1 MSVNLLELIQS
12 SGPIA
17 LNELNMRSSETPEEL
32 LLRLEELRKRGEIVV
47 TGPKSS
53 NLTELS
59 PEEVSQLYDTVVEL
73 SRSSLKRVFAS

>member
-32 LLRLEELRKRGEIVV
+32 LRRLEELRKRGEIVV

-53 NLTELS
+53 NLMALS
-59 PEEVSQLYDTVVEL
+59 PEEISLLSDTVVEL

>member
-1 MSVNLLELIQS
+1 
-12 SGPIA
+12 
-17 LNELNMRSSETPEEL
+17 L

-53 NLTELS
+53 NLMELS
-59 PEEVSQLYDTVVEL
+59 PEEVSQLSDTVVEL

>member
-17 LNELNMRSSETPEEL
+17 LNELNMRSSETPGEL
-32 LLRLEELRKRGEIVV
+32 LLRLEELRKRGDIVV

-53 NLTELS
+53 NLMELS
-59 PEEVSQLYDTVVEL
+59 PEEVSQLSDTVVEL

>member
-1 MSVNLLELIQS
+1 MSVDLLELIQS

-32 LLRLEELRKRGEIVV
+32 LLRLEELRKRGEIIV

-59 PEEVSQLYDTVVEL
+59 PEEVSQLSDTVVEL